1 MIKHRSNK
9 PSRLILKKVFL
20 KKQIILVK
28 CLFRYVPNSGNYDNW
43 ESIHLHLHSLSFLD
57 NDKEHRAEDAHS
69 SRAHDPTSNF

>member
-20 KKQIILVK
+20 KKHK
-28 CLFRYVPNSGNYDNW
+28 SLFRYVPNSGNYDNW
-43 ESIHLHLHSLSFLD
+43 ESIHLHLHGLSFLD